1 MRLIFIIDKLW
12 KLSLY
17 FFKNLFLNILVQ
29 DCKCQDLPETWS
41 YPESTANGWDGLCAT
56 GTRQSPIEL
65 FSDSQNTE
73 NLPQPNIHSNIK
85 FNKYFSENSR
95 NTFGYFKVNFI
106 T

>member
-1 MRLIFIIDKLW
+1 MW